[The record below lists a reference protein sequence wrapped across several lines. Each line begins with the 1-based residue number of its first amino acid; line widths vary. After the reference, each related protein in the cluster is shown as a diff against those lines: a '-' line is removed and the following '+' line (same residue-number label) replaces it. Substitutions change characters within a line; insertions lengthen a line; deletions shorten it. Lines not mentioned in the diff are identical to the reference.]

1 MSDKSQKIAKLLIT
15 AGVATIGIIGVG
27 ILVKYRKD
35 VFHKFAKAKNRIYGI
50 PAHKPFSVEVINN
63 ISDCQNVVAR
73 LRQ

>member
-1 MSDKSQKIAKLLIT
+1 MSDKSQKIAKLLLT

-27 ILVKYRKD
+27 IFVKYRKNI
-35 VFHKFAKAKNRIYGI
+35 FHKIAKVKNRIYDI
-50 PAHKPFSVEVINN
+50 HVPRPFSIEVINN